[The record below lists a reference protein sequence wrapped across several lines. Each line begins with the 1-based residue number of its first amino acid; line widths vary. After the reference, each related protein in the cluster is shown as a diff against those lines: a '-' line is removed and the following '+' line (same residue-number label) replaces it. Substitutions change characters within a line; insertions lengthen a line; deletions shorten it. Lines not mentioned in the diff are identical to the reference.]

1 MTNNK
6 RIFTIAIV
14 VIVLLFGGILFSSQ
28 FEQTTTSDVSGGI
41 YDVIFRSTGTI
52 TELGDEVRIQMDEE
66 GSCMPGEEVQVEFST
81 MFTNARI
88 HMKKFEVG
96 QKVQVGYF
104 LYGVK
109 EEEKVLVV
117 ERITPC
123 EDNEAVKKY
132 YNGFKI

>member
-6 RIFTIAIV
+6 RVFTIAIV

-28 FEQTTTSDVSGGI
+28 FEQANSSDLSGGI

-66 GSCMPGEEVQVEFST
+66 GSCLPGEEVQVEFSA

-104 LYGVK
+104 LDGVK

-117 ERITPC
+117 VRMTPC
-123 EDNEAVKKY
+123 EDNDTV
-132 YNGFKI
+132 

>member
-1 MTNNK
+1 MYN
-6 RIFTIAIV
+6 RRFFTIAIL
-14 VIVLLFGGILFSSQ
+14 VIILLFGGILCSCLY
-28 FEQTTTSDVSGGI
+28 EQATTSDVSGGI

-81 MFTNARI
+81 IFTNARI

-117 ERITPC
+117 ERMTPC
-123 EDNEAVKKY
+123 EDNDTV
-132 YNGFKI
+132 

>member
-6 RIFTIAIV
+6 RVFTIAIV
-14 VIVLLFGGILFSSQ
+14 VIVLLFGGILLSSQ
-28 FEQTTTSDVSGGI
+28 FEQANSSDLSGGI

-66 GSCMPGEEVQVEFST
+66 ESCMPGEEVQVEFST

-104 LYGVK
+104 LDGVK

-117 ERITPC
+117 VRMTPC
-123 EDNEAVKKY
+123 EDNDTV
-132 YNGFKI
+132 